1 MDEVK
6 IFKTD
11 CQKEREERDL
21 AIYNE
26 YTDYVR

>member
-1 MDEVK
+1 MEKVK

-26 YTDYVR
+26 LEKPH